1 MRGANFINC
10 LTFLLASSNFLTMDD
25 PLQKVLEKFIPLW
38 PDEGQSKILPLS
50 QALRQHVQPGMT
62 LHLGTAS
69 TPPIAVIYE
78 LIRLFKGKD
87 PRFTLVSLGL
97 TTAYSLLVHAGLLQK
112 AITTFL
118 GDSYPSPGPNPV
130 FQKAVR
136 EGKIEVEHWS
146 LLSLVQRLQA
156 GALGLGFLPTRSIL
170 GSNMERDNRDHF
182 LSLEDPFGEKGRT
195 GMVQGLVPD
204 VSFYHGLA
212 ADPQGNTLFAPP
224 YAENLYGALASKKGV
239 IVTVEKIVSTDFI
252 REHAGFVRLPGYRVL
267 SVSEVPVG
275 GHPGGCNA
283 HGITGVE
290 GYWVDN
296 PFILDLRQ
304 ACKKRE
310 TLEDWMEEWVLSC
323 PDAPAYV
330 KKLGQARVATLKEK
344 SQADAWRQEFETLRP
359 QIRADEPA
367 NALER
372 MVIAATREIISRV
385 KENTFRTLL
394 AGIGASNLAAWM
406 AMYLLRREGY
416 EVDLMAEIGFFG
428 YLPRPADP
436 FIFNFSNIPTCKMLT
451 DISEVLGLLMGGE
464 NQRCLGALSAAQVDR
479 FGNLNSTI
487 VPPDTLITG
496 SGGANDVACGASQVV
511 AVLPQSRLRFVPQ
524 VPYITAPGHRV
535 RALVSTLGL
544 FEKIADEKE
553 FTLTGIIQDG
563 KSSTEETVRTIKAQ
577 CAWDLKMA
585 SALKTISL
593 PTGEELAL
601 LRLFDP
607 QKYFLTESA

>member
-1 MRGANFINC
+1 
-10 LTFLLASSNFLTMDD
+10 MDD
-25 PLQKVLEKFIPLW
+25 PFKKVLEQVIPFR
-38 PDEGQSKILPLS
+38 PNEGHSKTLPLS

-78 LIRLFKGKD
+78 LIRLFKGKA
-87 PRFTLVSLGL
+87 PRFTIVSLGL
-97 TTAYSLLVHAGLLQK
+97 TTVYSLLVHAGLVQK

-130 FQKAVR
+130 FQKALR

-182 LSLEDPFGEKGRT
+182 LTLEDPFGAQGRT
-195 GMVQGLVPD
+195 GILRGLVPD
-204 VSFYHGLA
+204 LSFYHGLA

-330 KKLGQARVATLKEK
+330 KKLGQARVATLKKK
-344 SQADAWRQEFETLRP
+344 SQADAWRQELETLRP

-372 MVIAATREIISRV
+372 MVIAAAREIISRA
-385 KENTFRTLL
+385 KEPTFRTLL
-394 AGIGASNLAAWM
+394 AGI
-406 AMYLLRREGY
+406 
-416 EVDLMAEIGFFG
+416 
-428 YLPRPADP
+428 
-436 FIFNFSNIPTCKMLT
+436 
-451 DISEVLGLLMGGE
+451 
-464 NQRCLGALSAAQVDR
+464 
-479 FGNLNSTI
+479 
-487 VPPDTLITG
+487 
-496 SGGANDVACGASQVV
+496 
-511 AVLPQSRLRFVPQ
+511 
-524 VPYITAPGHRV
+524 
-535 RALVSTLGL
+535 
-544 FEKIADEKE
+544 
-553 FTLTGIIQDG
+553 
-563 KSSTEETVRTIKAQ
+563 
-577 CAWDLKMA
+577 
-585 SALKTISL
+585 
-593 PTGEELAL
+593 
-601 LRLFDP
+601 
-607 QKYFLTESA
+607 